1 MAVNS
6 ESFVESIV
14 YILGAFEQVEI
25 STSFL
30 V

>member
-25 STSFL
+25 STLFF
-30 V
+30 